1 MIPNLLEIRDW
12 SLEPRTRFRYRRK
25 NTRLHFKPLHVVLF
39 DEIIR
44 WNNEFGIRCQTLIP
58 HLYKTSVGRMLSG
71 ILYSRYD
78 CSRPLWNSIVDLY
91 DVSVGDLRRR
101 FVSSDLA
108 VRCVHVS
115 FVLCVWRVYESA
127 RFQFQSK

>member
-1 MIPNLLEIRDW
+1 
-12 SLEPRTRFRYRRK
+12 
-25 NTRLHFKPLHVVLF
+25 
-39 DEIIR
+39 
-44 WNNEFGIRCQTLIP
+44 
-58 HLYKTSVGRMLSG
+58 MLSG

-115 FVLCVWRVYESA
+115 FVVLHVLHVHVQVVAYVPDDH
-127 RFQFQSK
+127 